1 MRKKYTQQAA
11 GKWTLRLHCWCRASS
26 ATLSKE
32 KRAGFSDPLWSS
44 AAVWPA
50 PAATEGSLFVTS
62 SDLPVSRTSSEQG
75 EKGAKRRRAHS
86 QHKHAVWRGTTLR
99 NVIDRSAS
107 NVPVFGNIC
116 VERRKKKWEKS
127 ETRPKSGPH
136 RKQADLLDNDWER
149 RQYVVWERADII
161 LLRKDVFLSK
171 RQRSLRLS
179 MNSTLFHF

>member
-1 MRKKYTQQAA
+1 MALQVWLVHSDWLILIQTQDHVWTQQQGLNLTLTQCELIRTSNHEKEMDAAAAA

-116 VERRKKKWEKS
+116 VERKKKKVRKKWDK
-127 ETRPKSGPH
+127 T
-136 RKQADLLDNDWER
+136 
-149 RQYVVWERADII
+149 
-161 LLRKDVFLSK
+161 
-171 RQRSLRLS
+171 
-179 MNSTLFHF
+179 